1 MPFLVCPKC
10 GADTSADRD
19 RCGACGQPLDKAG
32 GSLPAEADSHVELS
46 DAETRPPKPQDG
58 SAGLTSGQPGAAT
71 LLPGQTFGGRYRII
85 RELGRG
91 GMGVVYQ
98 AWDDDLGMAVALK
111 VVRADAAAGP
121 VGAELLDR
129 RFKRELVLARK
140 VTHKHVIR
148 IHDLGQVDG
157 TKYFTMPFVQGRT
170 LAELLRAEGRLP
182 VPRAIAL
189 AKQIVSGL
197 AAAHE
202 AGIVHR
208 DLKPANIMID
218 ADECALILDFG
229 IARSVSQT
237 TVLSTLGGGMVGTLD
252 YMAPE
257 QVSAEEV
264 DQRADVYAMGLIL
277 YDMLLGGRPASAS
290 PLSNLMARAKQA
302 PPPVRSLDDSVPAG
316 LDAVVTRCLQPDPA
330 MRFQTSSALAEA
342 LAALDAN
349 GHRIVAAASHRWPRL
364 ATAAVVVIAL
374 SLAGLAAWQF
384 IVREQPAPTAAAAR
398 PPVRVLVADFDNRT
412 GDADFDDA
420 LPQTLALAIENASF
434 VTPYPRQDAR
444 RALLAISPTARL
456 DETGARLVAR
466 REGIEVVLA
475 GSIARSGGGY
485 AIDVKVIDPAA
496 DAPTADIQE
505 RASRKADTV
514 SAVVSL
520 AGRARTA
527 LGDTATAAELNA
539 AAETFTAASLD
550 AVRDYARG
558 QDLLLSRK
566 DAEAIVFF
574 RQAIEHDPN
583 FGRAHAGWAVAAQTL
598 GRDDEAGEQWK
609 MAVSLVD
616 RMTEREKY
624 RTFGSYHLQVT
635 RDYRQAIEALEKLV
649 TRYPSDSAGHNNLAM
664 AYFYTLNFKKAAEE
678 GAKALAIWPRSARF
692 LSNSSLYAMYAGD
705 FAAATKQSAALIAQ
719 APGSYIAY
727 LPLAVAQSVGGDLA
741 AARETYGRMAATDA
755 EGRSLAAIGLADLA
769 LYEGRAVDARTML
782 SKGLTEDE
790 RAQNTA
796 GIVSKKAALADAALL
811 DDDMRAALAAADALV
826 ALGKRED
833 TLVPAAAVCLAAG
846 KVATAR
852 QLAAELA
859 KRVPPKPRAY
869 AKIIE
874 GRAALQEHRVAEAVD
889 ALRAAQGLA
898 DVWLARY
905 WLGIAYVES
914 GDYVG
919 AMGELDNASA
929 RRGEATAI
937 FLDDLPTVRYLAAL
951 PYWIGRAKEGMGA
964 PAAAEH
970 YKQFLALRPVGS
982 KDPLAIDARKRL
994 APK

>member
-1 MPFLVCPKC
+1 LVCPKC
-10 GADTSADRD
+10 GAETPADRD
-19 RCGACGQPLDKAG
+19 RCGACGQPLATAG
-32 GSLPAEADSHVELS
+32 GSSPVGIGPPIELS
-46 DAETRPPKPQDG
+46 EAETGAPSPQDAP
-58 SAGLTSGQPGAAT
+58 AGFASGQPGAAAV

-111 VVRADAAAGP
+111 IVRTDAAAGP

-157 TKYFTMPFVQGRT
+157 TKYLTMPFVQGRT
-170 LAELLRAEGRLP
+170 LADVIRAEGRLP

-197 AAAHE
+197 VAAHE

-237 TVLSTLGGGMVGTLD
+237 TVLSTLGGGLVGTLG

-257 QVSAEEV
+257 QVSGEEV

-277 YDMLLGGRPASAS
+277 YDMLLGGRPTGDS
-290 PLSNLMARAKQA
+290 PLSDLMARAKQA
-302 PPPVRSLDDSVPAG
+302 PPPVRSLDQSVPAA
-316 LDAVVTRCLQPDPA
+316 LDAVVTRCLQTDPG

-342 LAALDAN
+342 LGELDAN
-349 GHRIVAAASHRWPRL
+349 GHRVVARERRSWPRSL
-364 ATAAVVVIAL
+364 TAAVAVIGV
-374 SLAGLAAWQF
+374 SLAGVAAWQF
-384 IVREQPAPTAAAAR
+384 LVREQPGTTTATTR

-444 RALLAISPTARL
+444 KALAAISSTAKL
-456 DETGARLVAR
+456 DEAGSRLVAR

-475 GSIARSGGGY
+475 GSIARNGGGY
-485 AIDVKVIDPAA
+485 TIDVKVINPAT
-496 DAPTADIQE
+496 DTPTAEIQE
-505 RASRKADTV
+505 RAARKADSV

-574 RQAIEHDPN
+574 RQAIEHDPK
-583 FGRAHAGWAVAAQTL
+583 FGRAYAGWAVAAQTL
-598 GRDDEAGEQWK
+598 GRDDEAREQWK
-609 MAVSLVD
+609 MAVSLID

-649 TRYPSDSAGHNNLAM
+649 TLYPSDSAGHNNLAM

-678 GAKALAIWPRSARF
+678 GARALAIWPRSARF

-705 FAAATKQSAALIAQ
+705 FAAATRQSTALIAQ

-755 EGRSLAAIGLADLA
+755 AGRSLAAIGLADLA
-769 LYEGRAVDARTML
+769 LYEGRAADARAIL

-796 GIVSKKAALADAALL
+796 GIISKKAALADAALL
-811 DDDMRAALAAADALV
+811 EGDLPPALAGADALV
-826 ALGKRED
+826 ALGKREN
-833 TLVPAAAVCLAAG
+833 TLVPAAAIYLAAG
-846 KVATAR
+846 RTAAAR
-852 QLAAELA
+852 QLAAELL
-859 KRVPPKPRAY
+859 KRVPPEPRAY

-874 GRAALQEHRVAEAVD
+874 GRAALQEHRVVEAID
-889 ALRAAQGLA
+889 ALRTAEGLA
-898 DVWLARY
+898 DVWLARF

-919 AMGELDNASA
+919 AMSEFDSAFA
-929 RRGEATAI
+929 RRGEATAL
-937 FLDDLPTVRYLAAL
+937 FLDDLPTVRYLAPL
-951 PYWIGRAKEGMGA
+951 HYWMGRAKEGMGA

-970 YKQFLALRPVGS
+970 YKQFLALRPVDS